1 MTEETKKPK
10 VSVLQNATNHYKRQ
24 ISGAMK
30 SFHVPEW
37 DCEIYYRPVQT
48 LRAEAEVVELTKSG
62 KTVEALVMTIINKAR
77 DEEGNPLFTKH
88 DKASFMNEIDPQV
101 VLRVATQIN
110 GATPEDM
117 PALEELEKN

>member
-1 MTEETKKPK
+1 MSETKKKP
-10 VSVLQNATNHYKRQ
+10 SVLQNATAHYKRQ

-37 DCEIYYRPVQT
+37 DCDIYYRPVQT
-48 LRAEAEVVELTKSG
+48 LRAEAEVVELTKQG

-88 DKASFMNEIDPQV
+88 DKASFMNEIDPAV
-101 VLRVATQIN
+101 ILRVATQIN
-110 GATPEDM
+110 GASEEDL
-117 PALEELEKN
+117 PSVEELEKN